1 MKKLMIRLHKPY
13 LGIEEKKAINEVLD
27 SGEIASGGKAEEL
40 FSTDL
45 KSFFG
50 IKYALA
56 VPSGTAALELAVA
69 SLDLRPGD
77 EVIVPSFTFPSD
89 ATAVLLSGA
98 SLKLADIDPIFFNI
112 DPESIRKQ
120 ISPRT
125 KAIIVVHYAGMSC
138 QMDEIMVIAKE
149 FKLKIIEDA
158 CHSWG
163 SKYKDK
169 LLGTIGHMGCF
180 SLHAT
185 KNITS
190 GEGGVLITDKDEIYE
205 KAEIY
210 RQVGTNRYLFFT
222 GKIKKY
228 EWISS
233 KGSSYYLSSLQS
245 AVARAQLK
253 KLDKIN
259 KDRKKVAKKY
269 MELLKDIEEITLPK
283 VPLMCEPNW
292 HIFAILV
299 KNNKR
304 DRLMEFLRSK
314 KIEAF
319 FHYSP
324 LHSSRMGRRLG
335 YNVSDLK
342 VTHFVTASLLR
353 LPIYPG
359 LTDQQIDYITKHI
372 KRFFK

>member
-1 MKKLMIRLHKPY
+1 MIKLHKPY
-13 LGIEEKKAINEVLD
+13 LGIEEYKAINEVLD
-27 SGEIASGGKAEEL
+27 SGEIASGGKVEEL
-40 FSTDL
+40 FYKDL

-69 SLDLRPGD
+69 SLELKSGD
-77 EVIVPSFTFPSD
+77 EIIVPSFTFPSD
-89 ATAVLLSGA
+89 ATAVLLAGA
-98 SLKLADIDPIFFNI
+98 ALKLADIDPIFFNI

-120 ISPRT
+120 ISSRT

-138 QMDEIMVIAKE
+138 KIDEIMAIAKE

-163 SKYKDK
+163 STFKGK
-169 LLGTIGHMGCF
+169 LLGTIGDMGCF

-190 GEGGVLITDKDEIYE
+190 GEGGILITNKDEFYE

-210 RQVGTNRYLFFT
+210 RQVGTNRYLFFK

-245 AVARAQLK
+245 AIARAQLK
-253 KLDKIN
+253 KLDRIN
-259 KDRKKVAKKY
+259 KERRRVAKKY
-269 MELLKDIEEITLPK
+269 LELLNNIKEITLPK
-283 VPLMCEPNW
+283 VPSECEPNW
-292 HIFAILV
+292 HIFAILI
-299 KNNKR
+299 KKNKR
-304 DRLMEFLRSK
+304 DRLMEFLKSK
-314 KIEAF
+314 GIEAS
-319 FHYSP
+319 FHYFP
-324 LHSSRMGRRLG
+324 LHASIMGKKLG
-335 YNVSDLK
+335 YKANDFEVSSK
-342 VTHFVTASLLR
+342 VTSSLLR

-359 LTDQQIDYITKHI
+359 LTDQQIQYITENIRH
-372 KRFFK
+372 FFKM